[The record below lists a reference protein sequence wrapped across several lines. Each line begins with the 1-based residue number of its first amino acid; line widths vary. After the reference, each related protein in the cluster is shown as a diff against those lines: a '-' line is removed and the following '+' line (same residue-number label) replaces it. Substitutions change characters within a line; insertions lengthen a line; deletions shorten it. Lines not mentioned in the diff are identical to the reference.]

1 MTITGAVGELNKEIE
16 RLTKIRDS
24 LLQGLP
30 AGNTGT
36 VATVTVPA
44 NASKATKKAPAKK
57 RVISAE
63 ARRKMS
69 EASKARWAAKKAAT
83 KKSAVKRAK

>member
-1 MTITGAVGELNKEIE
+1 MTITGAVGELNREIE

-30 AGNTGT
+30 ARNVNTI
-36 VATVTVPA
+36 AETVPA
-44 NASKATKKAPAKK
+44 NASGTVAKNSSAKKK

-69 EASKARWAAKKAAT
+69 EASKARWAAAKKATA
-83 KKSAVKRAK
+83 KKSK